1 MDHLQI
7 GPYGD
12 CQPFWNAFDGS
23 IGGDVEVWIDK
34 WGRGDGFSEL
44 PQEDWRWVIEWT
56 GPNLLNE
63 KGEVQAC
70 DCNSCKGELS
80 IYSHYVLEYNM
91 AGEHVKRDVTMNLI
105 TLPFGRGKRPKDVI
119 VTVVR
124 KEVQDDG
131 E

>member
-63 KGEVQAC
+63 
-70 DCNSCKGELS
+70 ELS